1 MLVILGLSLVLSAP
15 DAATAGPCDLL
26 DRATAGQLLG
36 QAVAAGTPSG
46 PEPDEDSGGTR
57 RNCVYQAGKS
67 LLVLTQVTFAS
78 AAAAREA
85 TTRELVG
92 ERLGEED
99 FTVKEESGL
108 GDKAYWAYSEIAAQY
123 IVVKGPNVLGLALG
137 GTGQAPSSYQASL
150 RAAAAKAA
158 ARL

>member
-1 MLVILGLSLVLSAP
+1 MLVMLGLSLVVSASEVG
-15 DAATAGPCDLL
+15 AAGPCDLL

-57 RNCVYQAGKS
+57 RNCVYQTGKS
-67 LLVLTQVTFAS
+67 MLVLTHVTFAN

-99 FTVKEESGL
+99 ATVKEESGI
-108 GDKAYWAYSEIAAQY
+108 GDKAYWAYSDIAAQY
-123 IVVKGPNVLGLALG
+123 IVVKGAVVLGLALG

-158 ARL
+158 AKL